1 MNIKRK
7 VQEDVI
13 VLQLSGKIMGGPD
26 YEKFHSEIKSLINEG
41 FIDILLD
48 FSKVAWINST
58 GIGLLVTGYHT
69 LKRNGGRMKVC
80 SVGPRVES
88 IIMVTQLDRVFEV
101 FASCEEALASF
112 AES

>member
-1 MNIKRK
+1 LNIKRK
-7 VQEDVI
+7 PQGDVM
-13 VLQLSGKIMGGPD
+13 VLLLSGKIMGGPD
-26 YEKFHSEIKSLINEG
+26 YEKFHSEIKTLINDG
-41 FIDILLD
+41 FVDVLLD

-88 IIMVTQLDRVFEV
+88 IIMVTQLDRVFDV
-101 FASCEEALASF
+101 FESCDEAVKSF